1 MTSFEPI
8 ISAQTAVP
16 AGSPWS
22 EFGGGI
28 KMGLSEQKQVL
39 SRRSYSSTSWTILEN
54 GLATRK
60 NGITC
65 TSHAKPVEVV
75 VQRRKPN
82 RKLCTQKSAS
92 MADCRTI
99 AISPITRAPRLSGDF
114 SKEPDTIRLVFSRK
128 CWAAGISRI
137 ALNRN
142 KSTRIAFGSTGA
154 NPTVNGACSALNQ

>member
-1 MTSFEPI
+1 MTSFDPI

-22 EFGGGI
+22 EFAGGI
-28 KMGLSEQKQVL
+28 KMGLSEQKQGL
-39 SRRSYSSTSWTILEN
+39 SGRSSSSMSWTILEN

-65 TSHAKPVEVV
+65 TSHAKPAGVV
-75 VQRRKPN
+75 AQWRKPN

-92 MADCRTI
+92 MADCLNT

-114 SKEPDTIRLVFSRK
+114 SKELQSTFGCTRSGVPRHPTKQESRQRQED
-128 CWAAGISRI
+128 CMEE
-137 ALNRN
+137 
-142 KSTRIAFGSTGA
+142 
-154 NPTVNGACSALNQ
+154 